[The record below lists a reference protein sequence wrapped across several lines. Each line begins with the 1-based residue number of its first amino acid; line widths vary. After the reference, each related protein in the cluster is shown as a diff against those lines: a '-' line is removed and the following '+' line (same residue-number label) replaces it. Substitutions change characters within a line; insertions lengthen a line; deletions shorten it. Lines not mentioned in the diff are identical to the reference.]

1 MSQRT
6 SILQPLVILI
16 GLVLC
21 ACSGNSGSQTTGQDA
36 GFRITCT
43 GLDTLDAEFV
53 RADKT
58 AENGYTITV
67 RFINKGDQDIRSL
80 HTACDLYEGDWKIR
94 TWGVQQTG
102 APNLVSAGQS
112 AEVKWVTGVSSSIDR
127 IAINVYRSE

>member
-21 ACSGNSGSQTTGQDA
+21 ACSGNSGILT
-36 GFRITCT
+36 R
-43 GLDTLDAEFV
+43 GLAALDAEFV